1 MKNSTYLSL
10 GLLSAVVIWMLSGAI
25 AGVTKTELPEEIS
38 QTVLERMN
46 VRVLDVMAQEISR
59 EIVIQ
64 GELEPLRQV
73 EIRAQTTSLV
83 TGLPVAR
90 GERIAGGIL
99 LIQLAQ
105 EDRAAQL
112 KHARAEVKRRRF
124 EVEGAQKLNKTGLV
138 ADNQLKA
145 VEAELAAAEANQ
157 KKASLELGYTEIKA
171 PFGGVLEARDVELGS
186 HVEAGERVALVVDE
200 SVLKAVGRVSQQKA
214 GELKMGQ
221 TIRVRFLDGR
231 EAEGKVTYIARVGD
245 SETRSFRVEAEV
257 PNPDGLLN
265 AGVSAELRIAIGR
278 ESAHFL
284 SPAVLS
290 LNETGDV
297 GVKSVTDEGVV
308 QFYPVELVRTDAEGV
323 WVSGLPEQ
331 VQVITQGQGFVSTG
345 ELVIPLPA
353 S

>member
-1 MKNSTYLSL
+1 MKSSFILSL
-10 GLLSAVVIWMLSGAI
+10 GFLSAVVIWMLSGAT
-25 AGVTKTELPEEIS
+25 ASVPKTEAPEDASQPGLEI
-38 QTVLERMN
+38 MK
-46 VRVLDVMAQEISR
+46 VRVVDIMAQEISR

-73 EIRAQTTSLV
+73 EIRAQTTSRV

-90 GERIAGGIL
+90 GERMDGGTL

-112 KHARAEVKRRRF
+112 KHARAEVKRRHF
-124 EVEGAQKLNKTGLV
+124 EVEGARKLNKDGLV

-157 KKASLELGYTEIKA
+157 KKASLELGYTEIRA
-171 PFGGVLEARDVELGS
+171 PFGGVLEVRDVELGS
-186 HVEAGERVALVVDE
+186 HVEAGERVAVVVDE
-200 SVLKAVGRVSQQKA
+200 SVLKAVGHVSQQKV
-214 GELKMGQ
+214 GELKPGQ
-221 TIRVRFLDGR
+221 TIRVRLLDDR
-231 EAEGKVTYIARVGD
+231 EVEGQVTYIARLGD
-245 SETRSFRVEAEV
+245 SKTRSFRVEAEV

-265 AGVSAELRIAIGR
+265 AGVSAELCIVTGR

-290 LNETGDV
+290 LNDSGDV
-297 GVKSVTDEGVV
+297 GVKSVTDDGVV
-308 QFYPVELVRTDAEGV
+308 HFYPVDLVRTEADGV

-331 VQVITQGQGFVSTG
+331 VQVITQGQGFVNAG

-353 S
+353 T